1 MSGIDA
7 TGRSTGRFS
16 RAAGASAGGK
26 LEVTVEAAEA
36 RVLLAAI
43 RGLPADLRR
52 EIAKEVGGLLRDVAA
67 ETRRLLG
74 SRRGRRRAG
83 ARTAV
88 SAPGEPPARQTGA
101 LARSIRIR
109 KHRGGMSGRVVSLLF
124 KSRFLETGTQTGLAP
139 RPFLSVAL
147 ETKRG
152 ALQARIGAAVVAAF
166 LRLP

>member
-1 MSGIDA
+1 MA
-7 TGRSTGRFS
+7 
-16 RAAGASAGGK
+16 K

-43 RGLPADLRR
+43 RALPADLRR
-52 EIAKEVGGLLRDVAA
+52 EIAKEVSASLREVAA

-83 ARTAV
+83 ARAAV

-101 LARSIRIR
+101 LARSIKTRR
-109 KHRGGMSGRVVSLLF
+109 NRGGLSGRVTSIVF
-124 KSRFLETGTQTGLAP
+124 KSRFLETGTKTGLAP

-152 ALQARIGAAVVAAF
+152 AFEARIGAAVTAAF
-166 LRLP
+166 LKLP